1 MREQKAIIIG
11 AGIAGIASAIR
22 FAVKGFDVE
31 VFEANAY
38 AGGKLAEMN
47 FQGFRFDAGPSLFTM
62 PQYVDELFQL
72 AGKNPKDYFEYERL
86 DEVCRYFYED
96 GLRLTAHTDVN
107 KFAAEIETKTKSD
120 AKEIHQFLR
129 KSETIYE
136 VTNKVFLE
144 RSIHKI
150 KSYLHW
156 DTLKS
161 VFRFRQIDAFR
172 TQAKANQSFFKDERI
187 VQLFNR
193 YATYNGSNPY
203 QAPAT
208 LNVIPHFEYH
218 FGAFIPKKGM
228 YSITTSL
235 LKLAE
240 DLGVKF
246 HFNSQVSEIVY
257 ISKKGK
263 LEVEGIIC
271 KEHKSVA
278 QVVISN
284 LDIWFTYR
292 NLLKKFPAPEKLLS
306 QERSSSAL
314 IFYWGVKGSYPE
326 LDLHNILFA
335 ADYKAEFDAIWKDKA
350 IYADPT
356 IYINITSNYIKTDAP
371 DGCENWFVMINVPA
385 NVGQNWEELIATA
398 RQNIINKIKRI
409 LKVDLGELIVAEQIL
424 DPRSI
429 ESKTGSYQGSL
440 YGNSSNNQF
449 AAFLRH
455 ANFSSKIK
463 GLYFCGGS
471 VHPGGGIPLALLS
484 AKIIDQDLMN

>member
-1 MREQKAIIIG
+1 MSKPKAIVIG
-11 AGIAGIASAIR
+11 AGIAGIATAIR

-31 VFEANAY
+31 IFEANAY
-38 AGGKLAEMN
+38 PGGKLAEIN
-47 FQGFRFDAGPSLFTM
+47 LQGFRFDAGPSLFTM
-62 PQYVDELFQL
+62 PQYVDELFEL
-72 AGKNPKDYFEYERL
+72 AGRNQADYFKYEKL

-96 GLRLTAHTDVN
+96 GLKLTAHSDVDQ
-107 KFAAEIETKTKSD
+107 F
-120 AKEIHQFLR
+120 AKEIEQKTNSSAKEVYQFLK

-136 VTNKVFLE
+136 VTNKVFLQ
-144 RSIHKI
+144 RSLHKI

-156 DTLKS
+156 DTVKS
-161 VFRFRQIDAFR
+161 VFRFGQIDAFR
-172 TQAKANQSFFKDERI
+172 SQAKANTAFFNDERI

-218 FGAFIPKKGM
+218 FGAFFPKKGM

-235 LKLAE
+235 VKLAE
-240 DLGVKF
+240 ELGVNF
-246 HFNSQVSEIVY
+246 HFNSKVEEIIYKVKG
-257 ISKKGK
+257 SQKK
-263 LEVEGIIC
+263 VEGIKC
-271 KEHKSVA
+271 KSMVQNA
-278 QVVISN
+278 DVVISN

-292 NLLKKFPAPEKLLS
+292 NLLKNFKAPEKLLS

-314 IFYWGVKGSYPE
+314 IFYWGIKGNNPD
-326 LDLHNILFA
+326 LGLHNILFA
-335 ADYKAEFDAIWKDKA
+335 EDYKAEFDAIWKDKT
-350 IYADPT
+350 IYHDPT
-356 IYINITSNYIKTDAP
+356 IYINITSKYIKADAP
-371 DGCENWFVMINVPA
+371 VDCENWFIMINVPA
-385 NVGQNWEELIATA
+385 NSGQAWDLLINTA
-398 RQNIINKIKRI
+398 KQNIIKKLNRI
-409 LKVDLGELIVAEQIL
+409 LKKDITESIVCQEIL

-429 ESKTGSYQGSL
+429 EVKTGSFQGSL

-455 ANFSSKIK
+455 ANFSSEIN

-484 AKIIDQDLMN
+484 AKIIDQDLS